1 MAKHLLDCNIG
12 KNRGRALLS
21 QLSISPVTAG
31 AIAERS
37 TRIAAMRA
45 IFQWN
50 LGTRVL
56 ELGRRTLIMGVVNV
70 TPDSFSDG
78 GLYVNAESAVA
89 RAEQLLDEG
98 AEIIDVGG
106 ESTRPGTPVT
116 GELKENV
123 SSSKTPVSEEEERAR
138 VLPVIRDLKRRRPTA
153 VVSVDTYKAGV
164 ARAAVEAGAE
174 IVNDVSGFRW
184 DAKMPKTVAQL
195 KVGAVLMH
203 SRGRPEEWRS
213 LRPIGDPVLI
223 VKRELRQWAETAT
236 LAGIKRDCLA
246 LDPGFGFGKRFEE
259 NYPLLAHF
267 AELQQMGFP
276 LLAGV
281 SRKSFV
287 GRMLGR
293 NGKDAEVGERLYG
306 TLAAETILIL
316 KGAHI
321 IRTHEVRCAV
331 EAARVAD
338 AIVASGG

>member
-1 MAKHLLDCNIG
+1 
-12 KNRGRALLS
+12 
-21 QLSISPVTAG
+21 
-31 AIAERS
+31 
-37 TRIAAMRA
+37 MRA

-50 LGTRVL
+50 IGTRVL

-78 GLYVNAESAVA
+78 GLYLDAEKAVVH
-89 RAEQLLDEG
+89 AEQLLDEG
-98 AEIIDVGG
+98 ATIIDVGG
-106 ESTRPGTPVT
+106 ESTRPGAS
-116 GELKENV
+116 ER
-123 SSSKTPVSEEEERAR
+123 VSEEEERRR
-138 VLPVIRDLKRRRPTA
+138 VLPVIRDLKRRRPDA
-153 VVSVDTYKAGV
+153 VISVDTYKASV
-164 ARAAVEAGAE
+164 ARAAVDVGAE

-184 DAKMPKTVAQL
+184 DPDSKMAKTLAEL

-203 SRGRPEEWRS
+203 TRGRSEEWRS
-213 LRPIGDPVLI
+213 LPPIGDPVLM
-223 VKRELRQWAETAT
+223 VKRDLRQWAEAAT
-236 LAGIKRDCLA
+236 LAGIKRDRMV

-281 SRKSFV
+281 SRKSFI
-287 GRMLGR
+287 GRTLAR
-293 NGKDAEVGERLYG
+293 DGKDAGVAERLYG
-306 TLAAETILIL
+306 TLAAETALIL

-321 IRTHEVRCAV
+321 IRTHDVRFAA